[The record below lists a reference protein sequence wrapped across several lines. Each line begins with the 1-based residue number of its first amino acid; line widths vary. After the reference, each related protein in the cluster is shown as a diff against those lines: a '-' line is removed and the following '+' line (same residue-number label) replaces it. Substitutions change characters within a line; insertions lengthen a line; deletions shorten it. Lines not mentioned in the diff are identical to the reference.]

1 MSNQGK
7 SCPKRNVDSERHCCF
22 EKWRQS
28 GNISWIV
35 KVKINKN
42 VPESFVTIVTVFSI
56 NSRYSNGS
64 ILSSVSIV
72 SNVLLVM
79 CIWVKTIYC
88 HSRIQHVPPVNKFEW
103 AFGSSTEPKCYW
115 FIYKYLIQVLN
126 DKLPKQHTIHMLS
139 YQIQS
144 TQGSRFN

>member
-1 MSNQGK
+1 MVLPEKSIDKIILKGTKVTCISNILTAK
-7 SCPKRNVDSERHCCF
+7 SCPHKVRVDSNRNVDSERHCCF

-28 GNISWIV
+28 GNISWII

-72 SNVLLVM
+72 SNVLLQVLLVM
-79 CIWVKTIYC
+79 CI
-88 HSRIQHVPPVNKFEW
+88 
-103 AFGSSTEPKCYW
+103 
-115 FIYKYLIQVLN
+115 
-126 DKLPKQHTIHMLS
+126 
-139 YQIQS
+139 
-144 TQGSRFN
+144 